1 MCICEYMHI
10 CMHLCVFGYVYIII
24 NAKVYV
30 CIYILQLLGQPV
42 IRAQRAHTHCTAGLG
57 THRPARGRTGLR
69 TGVNGRGRRQLPSL
83 GPPSRKEMALLLP
96 HVAAPGTTSSLSV
109 HRGGA
114 PSSQSLGGLDT
125 SGIFGKTREA
135 HRSPPRRPPC
145 PQRRKAGFQK
155 RTPQVVVLFTPV
167 LPTCDA
173 VPRAGFHER
182 VRKG

>member
-1 MCICEYMHI
+1 MRVYAYLYASVCFWVCIHNYKCKGI
-10 CMHLCVFGYVYIII
+10 CVY
-24 NAKVYV
+24 
-30 CIYILQLLGQPV
+30 IYILQLLGQPV

-69 TGVNGRGRRQLPSL
+69 TGVNGQGRRQLPSL

-135 HRSPPRRPPC
+135 HGSPPRRPPC
-145 PQRRKAGFQK
+145 PQRPKAGFQK

-167 LPTCDA
+167 LPTRDA